1 MTSPTL
7 VASGVAL
14 GVLLLLVGGY
24 LWADRRWF
32 ADERALR
39 ERLAELAGDQRET
52 RDSILRQH
60 DSANAGRWSRLRL
73 AVADSSLVATLSG
86 RAARRRRVEQQLP
99 DAVEMLANALRAGY
113 SLPASLGFVGAEL
126 PEPIGPAFVRF
137 HDEQRLGIDT
147 RQALDNLQQRLGTA
161 DARLL
166 VLAITVQRET
176 GGNLSELLARLGHLV
191 RERMAFRAQVE
202 VLTAEARASAKILAA
217 LPIGL
222 FLLLQVM
229 NPEYVR
235 DLTSTGSGRLMLLY
249 AAVSLTVG
257 FVWLRRLTRIEI

>member
-1 MTSPTL
+1 MNTPV
-7 VASGVAL
+7 VAAVGVAL
-14 GVLLLLVGGY
+14 SVTLTVVGVY

-32 ADERALR
+32 AANRALR
-39 ERLAELAGDQRET
+39 ERLAELAGDRREAQ
-52 RDSILRQH
+52 DSILRQ
-60 DSANAGRWSRLRL
+60 DDTPARGRWQRLRN
-73 AVADSSLVATLSG
+73 AVQDSPWFAVISG

-99 DAVEMLANALRAGY
+99 DAVDMLANALRAGY

-126 PEPIGPAFVRF
+126 PAPIGPEFVRF

-147 RQALDNLQQRLGTA
+147 RQALDNLQRRLDTA

-176 GGNLSELLARLGHLV
+176 GGNLSELLGRLAQLV

-202 VLTAEARASAKILAA
+202 VLTSEARASAKILAA
-217 LPIGL
+217 LPLGL
-222 FLLLQVM
+222 FLLLQVL

-235 DLTSTGSGRLMLLY
+235 DLTTTGTGRLMLLY
-249 AAVSLTVG
+249 GAVSLTVG
-257 FVWLRRLTRIEI
+257 FVWLRHLTRIEI